1 MIKMLVK
8 ELKEKLNQ
16 FDDDCLVY
24 RWDEEIK
31 FEFVDKLET
40 KYLAFMMWKDGKP
53 IWATLLDTLEE
64 AEAHPVKFGWN
75 NYRIK
80 QVLFIE

>member
-1 MIKMLVK
+1 MLLK
-8 ELKEKLNQ
+8 EFKEKLNE
-16 FDDDCLVY
+16 FDDDCIVY
-24 RWDEEIK
+24 RADNEIK
-31 FEFVDKLET
+31 FEFVDKIQT
-40 KYLAFMMWKDGKP
+40 KYLVFMMGKDDKP
-53 IWATLLDTLEE
+53 LWSTMLDTLEE

>member
-1 MIKMLVK
+1 MLVK
-8 ELKEKLNQ
+8 DLKEKLNE

-24 RWDEEIK
+24 RWDEEIQ
-31 FEFVDKLET
+31 FEFVDKLKT
-40 KYLAFMMWKDGKP
+40 KYIAFMMGKDGNP
-53 IWATLLDTLEE
+53 IWATMLDTLEE
-64 AEAHPVKFGWN
+64 AEAHTVKHDWN